1 MLQQAINPLSGFIL
15 ITSRCSYEMIEK
27 TAAFGASTVVAISA
41 PTSLAIERAEA
52 LGITLYAI
60 ARADSATQF
69 SGFQPDYLL
78 EKCA

>member
-1 MLQQAINPLSGFIL
+1 V
-15 ITSRCSYEMIEK
+15 ITSRCSYEMVEK
-27 TAAFGASTVVAISA
+27 AAAFGASTLVAVSA

-60 ARADSATQF
+60 ARADGATQF
-69 SGFQPDYLL
+69 TGSMPGLIL